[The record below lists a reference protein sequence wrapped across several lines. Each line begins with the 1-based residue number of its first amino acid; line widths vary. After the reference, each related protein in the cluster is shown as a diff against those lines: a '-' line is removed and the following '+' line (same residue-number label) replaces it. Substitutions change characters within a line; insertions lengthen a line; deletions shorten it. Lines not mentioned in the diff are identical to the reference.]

1 MIKQLTYR
9 DFKDIATLLK
19 TPVNEEFKSFYLR
32 INQDPTKDSSYF
44 DLKPLP
50 KDGDRRDIDVSFESK
65 CRDDKSK
72 EIKGNYV
79 ITIET
84 QLAEEYGIPYMY
96 VGRTKSQLIDHLK
109 KIGTRFGR
117 EMLS

>member
-1 MIKQLTYR
+1 MIRQLTYT
-9 DFKDIATLLK
+9 DFREVAKQLK
-19 TPVNEEFKSFYLR
+19 APVNEEFKSFYLR
-32 INQDPTKDSSYF
+32 INQDPTKDSACF

-72 EIKGNYV
+72 EVKGSYV
-79 ITIET
+79 ISIDTD
-84 QLAEEYGIPYMY
+84 LAEEYGIPHTF

-109 KIGTRFGR
+109 KIGTRDGR
-117 EMLS
+117 YSLN